1 MNGNEKQVYPPRG
14 QMSADGKYYT
24 HTNGSVH
31 VLVEGKENGCNVC
44 SMCSDFEGCRAACT
58 NRTHCELAEG
68 AHGPSEDDDGAV
80 REACDMAR
88 DAIRACDLMSSMGT
102 PLLCRGCPKLSDK
115 SCPARLYLA
124 KHGDP
129 DAWEVPE

>member
-14 QMSADGKYYT
+14 EMSADGRQYT
-24 HTNGSVH
+24 HTDGSVH
-31 VLVEGKENGCNVC
+31 EQQFYVVGCKECSLMNLTCHLCNDGSTTHPWRLV
-44 SMCSDFEGCRAACT
+44 
-58 NRTHCELAEG
+58 
-68 AHGPSEDDDGAV
+68 DGAYV
-80 REACDMAR
+80 TSDEEREACDMAR
-88 DAIRACDLMSSMGT
+88 DAIRACDLMSSIGT